1 MERIAVDSSQ
11 IAAVGHDPLADVM
24 EIQFRT
30 GGVYRYAGVSLA
42 LFQGFLSA
50 ESHGKFF
57 GEHIKR
63 LPTTRLENGEFVKL
77 AEARASAR
85 SVEFIRKL
93 VAEAGIDTV
102 TSCSRIGVM
111 WRPTIERIG
120 IVFAEVEGQ
129 NVESF
134 LAGLL
139 QSQASAMIDWLKRSS
154 SW

>member
-42 LFQGFLSA
+42 LFRGFLSA

-93 VAEAGIDTV
+93 VADAGIDTV
-102 TSCSRIGVM
+102 TSGSRIGVM